1 MTVNGIRALLIAFFA
16 LVLALFVSAPFM
28 IEDGAVDGLEG
39 GHPVEPD
46 FFDVWDGLNPVAGS
60 IYGLGDILCHQDSSR
75 SFHLN
80 GSQLPVCVRD
90 LSALAGLVGGLVLC
104 AVCGGHLSRYAYV
117 MLAAS
122 FSIMIADVII
132 QNAFDLNVFAARI
145 LTGAFCGISV
155 SAAIDMWL
163 RSFE

>member
-16 LVLALFVSAPFM
+16 MVLALFVSAPFM

-46 FFDVWDGLNPVAGS
+46 FFDLWGELNPAAGS

-80 GSQLPVCVRD
+80 GSQLPICVRD
-90 LSALAGLVGGLVLC
+90 LSALAGLAGGLVLC
-104 AVCGGHLSRYAYV
+104 AACGGYLRRYAYV
-117 MLAAS
+117 MLAVS
-122 FSIMIADVII
+122 FSLMIADVLI
-132 QNAFDLNVFAARI
+132 QNAFGLNISVTRI

-155 SAAIDMWL
+155 SAAIDRWL